1 MNAQNA
7 YNFSAVASIVMVLVS
22 AVMVLLRIW
31 GDPLGIASKME
42 VWWTIATLFG
52 TTILIFAITREMV
65 KVTKANAPAD
75 DAPADE

>member
-7 YNFSAVASIVMVLVS
+7 YKFSAVASIVMVLVS

-52 TTILIFAITREMV
+52 TTILIFAIAREMV

-75 DAPADE
+75 E